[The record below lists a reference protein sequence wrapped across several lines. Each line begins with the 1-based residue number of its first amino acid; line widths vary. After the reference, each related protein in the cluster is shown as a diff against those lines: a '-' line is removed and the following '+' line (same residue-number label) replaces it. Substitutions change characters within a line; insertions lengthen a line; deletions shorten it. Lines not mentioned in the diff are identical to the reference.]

1 MNMDLK
7 VIEKSD
13 TQILIEIG
21 GESHTLLNTL
31 KSSLLDDPRVEVA
44 TYDIKHP
51 TISEPVLF
59 VKTDGVDPIV
69 AITEASDRLIEVY
82 EEFKTVFNEKAS
94 I

>member
-1 MNMDLK
+1 
-7 VIEKSD
+7 
-13 TQILIEIG
+13 
-21 GESHTLLNTL
+21 
-31 KSSLLDDPRVEVA
+31 
-44 TYDIKHP
+44 
-51 TISEPVLF
+51 VLF

>member
-1 MNMDLK
+1 MDIK
-7 VIEKSD
+7 VIEKNDSE
-13 TQILIEIG
+13 ILIEIG

-31 KSSLLDDPRVEVA
+31 KSSLLDDPRVKVA

-59 VKTDGVDPIV
+59 VKTDGVDPVV
-69 AITEASDRLIEVY
+69 AIKEASVRLIEVY
-82 EEFKTVFNEKAS
+82 EEFKSVFSEKAS

>member
-1 MNMDLK
+1 MDLK
-7 VIEKSD
+7 IIEKSD
-13 TQILIEIG
+13 IQILVEIA

-69 AITEASDRLIEVY
+69 AITEASERLIEVY
-82 EEFKTVFNEKAS
+82 EEFKTVFSEKAS

>member
-1 MNMDLK
+1 MNLK

-13 TQILIEIG
+13 DEIKIEVG
-21 GESHTLLNTL
+21 GESHTFLNTL

-51 TISEPVLF
+51 TISDPIIF
-59 VKTDGVDPIV
+59 VKTVGIDPVV
-69 AITEASDRLIEVY
+69 AIKEAAERLIGVY
-82 EEFKTVFNEKAS
+82 EEFKTVFSESAS

>member
-1 MNMDLK
+1 MNLK
-7 VIEKSD
+7 VIEKTD
-13 TQILIEIG
+13 DEIKIEVI

-59 VKTDGVDPIV
+59 VRTQDEDPVV
-69 AITEASDRLIEVY
+69 AIREAAERIIQVY
-82 EEFKTVFNEKAS
+82 ERFKIIFYEKAN

>member
-1 MNMDLK
+1 MNLK

-13 TQILIEIG
+13 DEIKIEVG
-21 GESHTLLNTL
+21 GESHTFLNTL

-51 TISEPVLF
+51 TISDPVIF
-59 VKTDGVDPIV
+59 VKTDGIDPVVVIK
-69 AITEASDRLIEVY
+69 EAAERLIGVY
-82 EEFKTVFNEKAS
+82 EEFKTVFSESAN

>member
-1 MNMDLK
+1 MDLK

-13 TQILIEIG
+13 TQIIIEIG

-51 TISEPVLF
+51 TISDPVLF

-82 EEFKTVFNEKAS
+82 EEFKTVFSEKAS

>member
-1 MNMDLK
+1 MDLK

-13 TQILIEIG
+13 TQIIVEIG

-69 AITEASDRLIEVY
+69 AITEASERLIEVY
-82 EEFKTVFNEKAS
+82 NEFKTVFSEEAS

>member
-1 MNMDLK
+1 MNLK

-13 TQILIEIG
+13 DEIKIEVG
-21 GESHTLLNTL
+21 DESHTFLNTL

-51 TISEPVLF
+51 TISDPVIF
-59 VKTDGVDPIV
+59 VKTDGIDPVV
-69 AITEASDRLIEVY
+69 AIKEAAERLIGVY
-82 EEFKTVFNEKAS
+82 EEFKTVFSESAS

>member
-1 MNMDLK
+1 MELK

-13 TQILIEIG
+13 TEILIEIG

-59 VKTDGVDPIV
+59 VKTNGVDPIV
-69 AITEASDRLIEVY
+69 AITEASERLIQVY

>member
-1 MNMDLK
+1 MDLK

-13 TQILIEIG
+13 TQIIVEIG

-59 VKTDGVDPIV
+59 VKTEGVDPIV
-69 AITEASDRLIEVY
+69 AITEASERLIEVY
-82 EEFKTVFNEKAS
+82 EEFKTVFSERAS

>member
-1 MNMDLK
+1 MDLK

-13 TQILIEIG
+13 TQIIIEIR

-51 TISEPVLF
+51 TISDPVLF

-69 AITEASDRLIEVY
+69 AITEASERLITVY
-82 EEFKTVFNEKAS
+82 EEFKTVFSEKAS

>member
-1 MNMDLK
+1 MDLK

-13 TQILIEIG
+13 NEILVEIG

-31 KSSLLDDPRVEVA
+31 KSALLDDPRVEVA

-51 TISEPVLF
+51 TISEPILF
-59 VKTDGVDPIV
+59 VKTAGVDPVV
-69 AITEASDRLIEVY
+69 AIKEASVRLIEVY
-82 EEFKTVFNEKAS
+82 EEFKSVFSEKAS

>member
-1 MNMDLK
+1 MDLK

-13 TQILIEIG
+13 TQILVEIG

-51 TISEPVLF
+51 TISDPVLF

-69 AITEASDRLIEVY
+69 AITEASERLIEVY
-82 EEFKTVFNEKAS
+82 EEFKTVFSEKVS